1 MYVALGSIPAL
12 FKPSVMLH
20 TCSPSTQQVGAGGFQ
35 GHHQVHSKF
44 KVSLGSVGTYTHM
57 HLVGKGRVWPGTLN
71 QVDQLLVDR
80 FEGMKSI
87 SFLSHPLTLLKPW
100 VLGARM
106 PMLEGSTW
114 T

>member
-1 MYVALGSIPAL
+1 MDR
-12 FKPSVMLH
+12 
-20 TCSPSTQQVGAGGFQ
+20 
-35 GHHQVHSKF
+35 
-44 KVSLGSVGTYTHM
+44 VGTR
-57 HLVGKGRVWPGTLN
+57 GF
-71 QVDQLLVDR
+71 VDRAGMTVLVDR